1 MRKMKTKVAWLLMC
15 TLLCTSF
22 GVDFTEVPKSV
33 AAKEEQT
40 AESTVDTTAEEAS
53 SEEDGVSNEDTDAT
67 DEDSISNE
75 DTDAGDTNENAAI
88 ITVSGVKASWS
99 SSKKYVTV
107 SWKKL
112 EIATG
117 YDIYRKAGNGK
128 YKKLTST
135 KKTIYKDKIKTL
147 NTVYTYK
154 VVACIGSGDDM
165 VLTPDS
171 KEVSAKVPAM
181 SIPKLKIKKS
191 GRMLRISISSF
202 GMCSKA
208 YVYVKVGNRKWK
220 KLNTLKKRE
229 YLEFRMLRHKLTY
242 QFCVKGEGTVNG
254 KKYYSGLSKAKKYRY

>member
-1 MRKMKTKVAWLLMC
+1 MRKMKTKVAWLLVC
-15 TLLCTSF
+15 TLLCTGF
-22 GVDFTEVPKSV
+22 GVDFTGTPKS
-33 AAKEEQT
+33 ADAKEEQVT
-40 AESTVDTTAEEAS
+40 ESTVDTTK
-53 SEEDGVSNEDTDAT
+53 EDNVSNEDTD
-67 DEDSISNE
+67 ENKE
-75 DTDAGDTNENAAI
+75 GTNENTGI
-88 ITVSGVKASWS
+88 ITVTGVKASWS

-107 SWKKL
+107 SWNKL

-117 YDIYRKAGNGK
+117 YYVYRKIGNGS

-135 KKTIYKDKIKTL
+135 KKTSYKDKIKTL

-154 VVACIGSGDDM
+154 VIAYFGAGDDM

-254 KKYYSGLSKAKKYRY
+254 KKYYSGFSKAKKFHY

>member
-1 MRKMKTKVAWLLMC
+1 MRKMKTKVAWLLVC

-22 GVDFTEVPKSV
+22 GVDFTGTPKS
-33 AAKEEQT
+33 AGAEEEQVT
-40 AESTVDTTAEEAS
+40 ESAVDTTAEDNAS
-53 SEEDGVSNEDTDAT
+53 TEET
-67 DEDSISNE
+67 DENE
-75 DTDAGDTNENAAI
+75 EGTNENTGI

-107 SWKKL
+107 SWNKL
-112 EIATG
+112 TIATG
-117 YDIYRKAGNGK
+117 YNVYRKAGNGK

-135 KKTIYKDKIKTL
+135 KKTSYKDKIKTL

-154 VVACIGSGDDM
+154 VIACIGSGDDM

-171 KEVSAKVPAM
+171 NEASVKVPAM

-208 YVYVKVGNRKWK
+208 YVYIKVGNRKWK

-229 YLEFRMLRHKLTY
+229 YLEFRMLRHNLTY

-254 KKYYSGLSKAKKYRY
+254 KKYYSGISKAKKYRY